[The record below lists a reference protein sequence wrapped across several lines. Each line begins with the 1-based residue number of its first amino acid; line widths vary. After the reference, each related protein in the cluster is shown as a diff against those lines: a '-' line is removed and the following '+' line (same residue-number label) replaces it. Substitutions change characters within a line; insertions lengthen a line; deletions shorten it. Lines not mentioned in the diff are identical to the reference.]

1 MRSGLVRF
9 AAPAA
14 RMRSSDASS
23 RRSPERNDAA
33 AGPVHRGLDGPGL
46 PPRYQPRRAHVPDG
60 APSVFVTGGS
70 SGIGY
75 ALCRSLALDHGFR
88 VFMGCRDGDAGS
100 RAAMRVEDEGAY
112 CENIEIDVTDDDAC
126 ETAAVMVQSLLGFEP
141 LTCLVNCAA
150 VATPTRSTALKS
162 RTPTCAA
169 RSVCDAFLPIMD
181 ERFGRV
187 VNVGAGGGAGYVETC
202 EDVARRL
209 LTSPDVRWDDV
220 EAYARGALAAE
231 VHDDQGYGL
240 SKACLAAFTLCL
252 AREHPKM
259 LSVTAHPGVCGGT
272 KMNPGAADR
281 TAEDGAKSVAFC
293 LLAERLK
300 LGNGFLY
307 GPDGLRSPL
316 FAARDALCDAG
327 APEYA
332 GPVMAPKRSPREAE
346 RVARARQDAEDARN
360 ALLLEKARQ
369 DAEQAERAPAA
380 ATTEVVELLPPAKD
394 ARSAATTKP
403 AAPVSFDA
411 AMRAAADTAPRARG
425 ASGAGAGVRGPGRHP
440 GVQEASTT
448 SRTCPRCRSTSS
460 RGPSSPIG
468 PPPPPAR
475 RRRAAGA
482 RRGGAAARRGGAPPA
497 APPAP
502 ARRRRAAPPARRGR
516 GGAPGLVLPAVAE
529 AGGPKSFEAAMKGSI
544 LKNPSVLDRPPEPPT
559 PPPSDEPTAA
569 EVMRAERSLDT
580 LEKIAGGC
588 AEAPLAARHEVPN
601 QGRPNEEPPPPSFVS
616 GERCPETTEA
626 DDDVEPAAG
635 GEGDPGPF
643 SGRPSGRR
651 AAGPEKAAARA
662 RPSPR
667 STGASAPRR
676 ARRAPRPL
684 DAAQDALPAQ
694 GLCVSPQAV
703 TTQPGG
709 CAFDLAEVDV
719 RRFEEAERVVA
730 A

>member
-1 MRSGLVRF
+1 M
-9 AAPAA
+9 
-14 RMRSSDASS
+14 
-23 RRSPERNDAA
+23 
-33 AGPVHRGLDGPGL
+33 
-46 PPRYQPRRAHVPDG
+46 YPDG

-150 VATPTRSTALKS
+150 VGHATCSDGAKIVDVNLRGAK
-162 RTPTCAA
+162 R
-169 RSVCDAFLPIMD
+169 VCDAFLPIMD

-316 FAARDALCDAG
+316 FAARDAC
-327 APEYA
+327 
-332 GPVMAPKRSPREAE
+332 
-346 RVARARQDAEDARN
+346 
-360 ALLLEKARQ
+360 
-369 DAEQAERAPAA
+369 AEQAERRGSAA
-380 ATTEVVELLPPAKD
+380 DDAEVVELLPPAKD

-411 AMRAAADTAPRARG
+411 AMRGKLLRTPAPAASG
-425 ASGAGAGVRGPGRHP
+425 ASGA
-440 GVQEASTT
+440 
-448 SRTCPRCRSTSS
+448 
-460 RGPSSPIG
+460 
-468 PPPPPAR
+468 
-475 RRRAAGA
+475 
-482 RRGGAAARRGGAPPA
+482 
-497 APPAP
+497 
-502 ARRRRAAPPARRGR
+502 
-516 GGAPGLVLPAVAE
+516 AE
-529 AGGPKSFEAAMKGSI
+529 
-544 LKNPSVLDRPPEPPT
+544 PEF
-559 PPPSDEPTAA
+559 A
-569 EVMRAERSLDT
+569 
-580 LEKIAGGC
+580 
-588 AEAPLAARHEVPN
+588 
-601 QGRPNEEPPPPSFVS
+601 GRPNEEPPPPSFVS

-626 DDDVEPAAG
+626 DDDVEPAAPP
-635 GEGDPGPF
+635 EAKEIPRGPF
-643 SGRPSGRR
+643 SGQPVGGG
-651 AAGPEKAAARA
+651 APPDPEKAAATRA
-662 RPSPR
+662 AIAALDR
-667 STGASAPRR
+667 SLGPAPGATRL
-676 ARRAPRPL
+676 PRP
-684 DAAQDALPAQ
+684 A
-694 GLCVSPQAV
+694 
-703 TTQPGG
+703 
-709 CAFDLAEVDV
+709 
-719 RRFEEAERVVA
+719 
-730 A
+730 

>member
-1 MRSGLVRF
+1 ML
-9 AAPAA
+9 PP
-14 RMRSSDASS
+14 D
-23 RRSPERNDAA
+23 PCIEDWT
-33 AGPVHRGLDGPGL
+33 GPGL
-46 PPRYQPRRAHVPDG
+46 PPRYQLPGAPMYPDG

-100 RAAMRVEDEGAY
+100 RAAMRIEDDGAY

-126 ETAAVMVQSLLGFEP
+126 ETAAVMVHSLMGFEP

-150 VATPTRSTALKS
+150 VGRA
-162 RTPTCAA
+162 TCADGA
-169 RSVCDAFLPIMD
+169 TIVDVNLRGAKRVCDAFLPIMD

-202 EDVARRL
+202 EDVARQL

-240 SKACLAAFTLCL
+240 SKACLAALTLCL

-272 KMNPGAADR
+272 KMNPGASDR
-281 TAEDGAKSVAFC
+281 SAEDGAKSVAFC

-316 FAARDALCDAG
+316 FAARDAG
-327 APEYA
+327 SPEYA

-360 ALLLEKARQ
+360 ALLLEKARK
-369 DAEQAERAPAA
+369 DAEKAERARAEAA
-380 ATTEVVELLPPAKD
+380 AADDAEVVELLPPAKD

-411 AMRAAADTAPRARG
+411 AMRGKLLRTPAPAAPAAPPEPEFP
-425 ASGAGAGVRGPGRHP
+425 VPDVIP
-440 GVQEASTT
+440 GVQEALDDIAHLPQMPLDEFA
-448 SRTCPRCRSTSS
+448 RTVESYRTALPPP
-460 RGPSSPIG
+460 GVPP
-468 PPPPPAR
+468 PAAAAPAAAEEPPPAAEEPPPAQPAPAAPPPPA
-475 RRRAAGA
+475 
-482 RRGGAAARRGGAPPA
+482 A
-497 APPAP
+497 APPP
-502 ARRRRAAPPARRGR
+502 
-516 GGAPGLVLPAVAE
+516 AE
-529 AGGPKSFEAAMKGSI
+529 AEEAPRGWFFRRSSKRADPKSFEAALKGSI
-544 LKNPSVLDRPPEPPT
+544 LENPSVLDRPPEPPT

-569 EVMRAERSLDT
+569 EVMRAERSLDA
-580 LEKIAGGC
+580 LEKIAGRLPLKPR
-588 AEAPLAARHEVPN
+588 APRGDDWVPN

-626 DDDVEPAAG
+626 DDDVEPAAPP
-635 GEGDPGPF
+635 EAKEIPRGPF
-643 SGRPSGRR
+643 SGQPVGGG
-651 AAGPEKAAARA
+651 APPDPEKAAATRA
-662 RPSPR
+662 AIAALDR
-667 STGASAPRR
+667 SLGPAPGATRL
-676 ARRAPRPL
+676 PRP
-684 DAAQDALPAQ
+684 A
-694 GLCVSPQAV
+694 
-703 TTQPGG
+703 
-709 CAFDLAEVDV
+709 
-719 RRFEEAERVVA
+719 
-730 A
+730 